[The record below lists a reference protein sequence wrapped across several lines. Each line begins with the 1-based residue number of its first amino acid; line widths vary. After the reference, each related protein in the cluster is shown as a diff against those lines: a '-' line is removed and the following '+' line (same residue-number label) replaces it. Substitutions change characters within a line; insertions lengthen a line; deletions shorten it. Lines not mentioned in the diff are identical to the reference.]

1 MTKKRI
7 AILWALVLAISLG
20 LTACGG
26 GGNAADNGE
35 NASAGGDG
43 DVSQNAA
50 ADDTVY
56 EFKMDIPDSKDA
68 TTGKFLS
75 QWIEDVKEASN
86 GRIVIKLFPS
96 SQLGAVP
103 DIIDNLKLGVSDI
116 AWASPAMFSGRFP
129 VMEGTNLPLLDIPT
143 ARAGTDLLYDL
154 WEQTDLMQKEFEG
167 LHPLMLHNA
176 CPYYF
181 ASAKGGKDITS
192 LDDLK
197 GMKLRVQGTY
207 PSILIKE
214 LGAEPISQHASEVYE
229 SLSKRVLDGMLTD
242 ITTFRTYK
250 LSEVTGSVVETQ
262 IYRFCAFVLM
272 RPEAYDSL
280 PDDLKKV
287 MDDMSGRE
295 ASYAFSDAWTADVD
309 EGIKLYR
316 EAGAKTS
323 AFTDAEID
331 TIHRAA
337 EAVNAQW
344 ISDMDKVGY
353 DGQGILDTYV
363 ELLEKINSN
372 A

>member
-1 MTKKRI
+1 MNKKKFAI
-7 AILWALVLAISLG
+7 AGVLVLVMSLS
-20 LTACGG
+20 LAACGG
-26 GGNAADNGE
+26 GSATGVAAT
-35 NASAGGDG
+35 GDG
-43 DVSQNAA
+43 AEA
-50 ADDTVY
+50 VY
-56 EFKMDIPDSKDA
+56 EFKLDFPDSKDS
-68 TTGKFLS
+68 TNGMFLA
-75 QWIEDVKEASN
+75 QWAEEILEASD

-143 ARAGTDLLYDL
+143 SRVGTDLLYDL

-192 LDDLK
+192 LTDLK

-207 PSILIKE
+207 PSVLLRE
-214 LGAEPISQHASEVYE
+214 LGAEPISLHASEVYE
-229 SLSKRVLDGMLTD
+229 SLSKHVLDGMLTD

-262 IYRFCAFVLM
+262 IYRFCAFVIM
-272 RPEAYDSL
+272 RPEAYNSL

-295 ASYAFSDAWTADVD
+295 MSQRYSEAWTADV
-309 EGIKLYR
+309 EAGIALYR
-316 EAGAKTS
+316 DAGAKTY
-323 AFTDAEID
+323 AFTDAEFD
-331 TIHRAA
+331 TILKAA
-337 EAVNAQW
+337 EVVNERW
-344 ISDMDKVGY
+344 IADMNDNGY
-353 DGQGILDTYV
+353 DGQAILDTYT
-363 ELLEKINSN
+363 EMLAKINGN